1 MFLHTF
7 YTADVA
13 NPTTKMQQLFVFNGC
28 GLFSYPFIFWVIHF
42 HRELSTCPLICH
54 SRSKG
59 KEFTWLSK
67 SLHNSR
73 IHNIFTFCFLCRV
86 CYMLWS
92 IWRVCNVSSTQT
104 NTPLYIFRALLKLL
118 CITFSWSLL
127 LLLLLGMK
135 NICSSPLSSK
145 VATANK
151 PWLRPVEAMRRRL
164 MMMNVLYLLRYSPI
178 HGAIESIPTLAYGRM
193 SICLH

>member
-59 KEFTWLSK
+59 KECTWLSK

-73 IHNIFTFCFLCRV
+73 IYIISLLATFYVV
-86 CYMLWS
+86 CYVEYVMWAQPKPIPHFTSLELCWS
-92 IWRVCNVSSTQT
+92 FCASHLVDRFSSSSSGWKIFAVLRWAAKWPPPINLDSAPWRQWGEDWWWWTY
-104 NTPLYIFRALLKLL
+104 YIFWDILP
-118 CITFSWSLL
+118 S
-127 LLLLLGMK
+127 ME
-135 NICSSPLSSK
+135 P
-145 VATANK
+145 
-151 PWLRPVEAMRRRL
+151 
-164 MMMNVLYLLRYSPI
+164 
-178 HGAIESIPTLAYGRM
+178 
-193 SICLH
+193 

>member
-42 HRELSTCPLICH
+42 HRELSTCPLVCH
-54 SRSKG
+54 SCSKG
-59 KEFTWLSK
+59 KEFTCLSK

-73 IHNIFTFCFLCRV
+73 IQNIFTLCFLCRV
-86 CYMLWS
+86 CYVEYVTWAQPKPIPHFTSLEL
-92 IWRVCNVSSTQT
+92 CCE
-104 NTPLYIFRALLKLL
+104 LL

-127 LLLLLGMK
+127 LLLLRMK

-178 HGAIESIPTLAYGRM
+178 HGAIESIPTLAYGRI

>member
-13 NPTTKMQQLFVFNGC
+13 NPTTKMQQLLVFNGC

-42 HRELSTCPLICH
+42 HRELSTCPLVCH
-54 SRSKG
+54 SCSKG

-73 IHNIFTFCFLCRV
+73 IHNIFTLYFLC
-86 CYMLWS
+86 CW
-92 IWRVCNVSSTQT
+92 VCNVSSTQT

-118 CITFSWSLL
+118 CITFSWS